1 MEPEASQMG
10 TQLNTQAQAENFLGS
25 APASAANDSINVTAA
40 RQNMP
45 EKQFCVACV
54 WNEANALRVKHGL
67 PMKDLHISL
76 GARATAHRLHS
87 LSQLLPT
94 SPFQLDEHKLIQ
106 MCKAAHHAG
115 LPTAWAVFATE
126 LCRRCPDKAQS
137 WCILADAAAEGCHY
151 KLAMTAYHLC
161 WSMVQDAKVQRYC
174 IQGMTKA
181 AAHTSWG
188 PFFTAAEFAEI
199 PECLQAALLGS
210 SWGLNLYNHATAGT
224 VLHATAMFAPNGM
237 RLPRFISWVLPFRLA
252 ASATP
257 KSPACIAAIR
267 NSGIKHVYTLT
278 EEEPLPI
285 SFFTLDGP
293 KHTFS
298 PLADGRA
305 PTFAQ
310 VDRFLEAVAAED
322 ACVLVHCGG
331 GKGRA
336 GTFAACCL
344 AMWGSSPPFDL
355 TVERPVL
362 SAQEAVRIVRN
373 LRPGSIETQEQEAF
387 VQAWVKHRWRL
398 KAQEPVSEPKGVP
411 LDIQGH
417 LAMDNVDLVMLV
429 GLPGAGKS
437 WFAQAISKRRK
448 VTIISQDESRSR
460 SACETQLGASVKTS
474 QLTILDRCNASR
486 AERRVWLD
494 IAGCHATMICVEF
507 CYSRELCLQRGDHR
521 LGHPTLRPGRM
532 TNAMDQMA
540 KDMQPPSL
548 QEGFGAVAK
557 VGCYAAAFE
566 LVLKLGGAVPFHKF
580 PRTEH
585 LVDLGAATSDDV
597 ILTNSAAGSLQ
608 GDIAIEEKVD
618 GGCMGISLAS
628 DFNILVQNRSRYI
641 NAKTHAQFVKLGLW
655 IESHRHQLLDL
666 LNRDDQMPER
676 FMLFGE
682 WVAATHAIHYTALP
696 DLFLAFD
703 LYDRLSDEFVSRPVL
718 AALLKDTDIKQ
729 VPVIMECTG
738 NIEIADLC
746 QMTNEPSVFH
756 DGPVEGVYIR
766 IQKDGKTLHR
776 YKIVRANFTPGNSD
790 WGRKTIMNKLQI

>member
-1 MEPEASQMG
+1 
-10 TQLNTQAQAENFLGS
+10 
-25 APASAANDSINVTAA
+25 
-40 RQNMP
+40 
-45 EKQFCVACV
+45 
-54 WNEANALRVKHGL
+54 
-67 PMKDLHISL
+67 
-76 GARATAHRLHS
+76 
-87 LSQLLPT
+87 
-94 SPFQLDEHKLIQ
+94 
-106 MCKAAHHAG
+106 
-115 LPTAWAVFATE
+115 
-126 LCRRCPDKAQS
+126 
-137 WCILADAAAEGCHY
+137 
-151 KLAMTAYHLC
+151 
-161 WSMVQDAKVQRYC
+161 MVPDAKVQKYC

-181 AAHTSWG
+181 SAHTSWG
-188 PFFTAAEFAEI
+188 PFFTAAELTEI
-199 PECLQAALLGS
+199 PECLQEALLGS
-210 SWGLNLYNHATAGT
+210 PWKPDLCNYAIAGT

-267 NSGIKHVYTLT
+267 NTGIKHVYTLT

-285 SFFTLDGP
+285 SFFSLDGP

-298 PLADGRA
+298 PVADGRA

-322 ACVLVHCGG
+322 ACVLIHCGG

-344 AMWGSSPPFDL
+344 AMWGSSPPFNL

-373 LRPGSIETQEQEAF
+373 LRPGSIETREQEAF

-398 KAQEPVSEPKGVP
+398 KVQEPVSEPEGVP

-417 LAMDNVDLVMLV
+417 LAMDDVDLVMLV

-460 SACETQLGASVKTS
+460 NACETQLGASAKTS

-486 AERRVWLD
+486 AERRAWLD
-494 IAGCHATMICVEF
+494 IAGCHATTLCVEF

-521 LGHPTLRPGRM
+521 LDHPTLRPGRM

-540 KDMQPPSL
+540 KDMQPPTL

-557 VGCYAAAFE
+557 VGCHAAAFE
-566 LVLKLGGAVPFHKF
+566 LVWKLGRAVPFHKF

-597 ILTNSAAGSLQ
+597 ILTKSAAGSLQ

-618 GGCMGISLAS
+618 GGCMGISLTFDS
-628 DFNILVQNRSRYI
+628 SIQVQNRSRYI
-641 NAKTHAQFVKLGLW
+641 NAKTHAQFAKLGLW
-655 IESHRHQLLDL
+655 IESHRQQLLDL

-682 WVAATHAIHYTALP
+682 WVAATHAIHYTSLP

-703 LYDRLSDEFVSRPVL
+703 LYDRLKDDFVSRPVL
-718 AALLKDTDIKQ
+718 SALLKDTDIKQ
-729 VPVIMECTG
+729 VPLMMEYTG
-738 NIEIADLC
+738 KIEVADLC
-746 QMTNEPSVFH
+746 QMTNEHSAFH
-756 DGPVEGVYIR
+756 DGPVEGVYVR

-776 YKIVRANFTPGNSD
+776 YKIVRANFSPGNSN
-790 WGRKTIMNKLQI
+790 WGKQTVMNKLHAN